1 MSDAFRFD
9 FDDSAITRTLDSLS
23 AAAEQD
29 LIRPAAQAAAQVF
42 YDQVKRNVAGL
53 GRITGN
59 LDRSIYQAYRDKESG
74 HGKAVYHVSWN
85 MTKAPHGHL
94 VEYGHG
100 GKRPAPAHPF
110 LRPAYDQ
117 AKDAAT
123 NAAVLRLEADIEQA
137 LTK

>member
-1 MSDAFRFD
+1 MSDSFRLD

-23 AAAEQD
+23 DAAEQD

-42 YDQVKRNVAGL
+42 YEQVKRNVAGL
-53 GRITGN
+53 GRVTGK
-59 LDRSIYQAYRDKESG
+59 LSDSIYQAYRDKESG

-85 MTKAPHGHL
+85 FTKAPHGHL

-123 NAAVLRLEADIEQA
+123 NAAVLRLESDIAQA
-137 LTK
+137 MLK